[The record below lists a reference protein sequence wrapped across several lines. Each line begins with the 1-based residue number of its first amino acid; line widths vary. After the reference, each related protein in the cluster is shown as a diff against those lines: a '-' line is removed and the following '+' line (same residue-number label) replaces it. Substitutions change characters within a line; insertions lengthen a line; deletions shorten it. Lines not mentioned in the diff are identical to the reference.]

1 MCQMKGQFEAL
12 QDRLD
17 RWRRTLHLLESGKM
31 YFGTAQ
37 SGSADWKD
45 ATKERIEELKADIAA
60 VEFAIREL

>member
-1 MCQMKGQFEAL
+1 MCQMKSQFEAL

-37 SGSADWKD
+37 SASADWKD
-45 ATKERIEELKADIAA
+45 ATKSELRNLKQT
-60 VEFAIREL
+60 